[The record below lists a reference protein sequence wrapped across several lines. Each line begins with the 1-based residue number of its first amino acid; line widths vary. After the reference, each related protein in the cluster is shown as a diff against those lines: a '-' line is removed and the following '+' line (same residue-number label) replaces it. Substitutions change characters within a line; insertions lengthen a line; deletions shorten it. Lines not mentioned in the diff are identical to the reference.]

1 MHRHMHSLFPALL
14 CRGLVVSF
22 CLIVFYSRSLS
33 LSLSYRLLPTEPT
46 RASHGNC
53 LQGLEACYNAARERE
68 REREREFWATYEP
81 KLYLRGQTL
90 RHESHRLRYRRHLEA
105 LSPVLMDAAYAVVR
119 LCLRTD
125 LSQVPVHF
133 CIKAIPRC
141 AGIPLYRTHT
151 YILVHL
157 HIYIYTHIY
166 IYI

>member
-1 MHRHMHSLFPALL
+1 MVHDGAVQSFQYLTDAWTHAFPLSGAPLSRSCCFFLFL
-14 CRGLVVSF
+14 CFLF
-22 CLIVFYSRSLS
+22 SLS
-33 LSLSYRLLPTEPT
+33 LSGE
-46 RASHGNC
+46 RA
-53 LQGLEACYNAARERE
+53 
-68 REREREFWATYEP
+68 REREFWATYEP

-90 RHESHRLRYRRHLEA
+90 PHESHRLRYRRHLEA

-151 YILVHL
+151 CILVHL
-157 HIYIYTHIY
+157 HIYIYTYIY
-166 IYI
+166 IYILI